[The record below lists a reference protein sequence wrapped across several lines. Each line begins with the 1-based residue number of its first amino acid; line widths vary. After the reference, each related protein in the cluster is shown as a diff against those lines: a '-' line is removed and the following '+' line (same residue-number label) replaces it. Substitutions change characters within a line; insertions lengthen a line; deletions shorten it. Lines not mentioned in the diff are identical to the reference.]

1 LRKTIIKENNRKEKY
16 LSFFTTENMSHDA
29 AAPWPSK
36 PQQCIEEKESDDED
50 RERTGT
56 QKVNYEDGKLILF
69 IHSH

>member
-1 LRKTIIKENNRKEKY
+1 
-16 LSFFTTENMSHDA
+16 MSHDA